1 MLRQAV
7 AEVAPD
13 FCGATPAAG
22 VFDFFGL
29 GFRVEGSGVLGFGR
43 SEFRI

>member
-1 MLRQAV
+1 MGDGVSEQLCCQAV

-22 VFDFFGL
+22 VF
-29 GFRVEGSGVLGFGR
+29 ES
-43 SEFRI
+43 SER